1 MVSQALII
9 RDSKLL
15 MVKQYVSS
23 GRIVWNFPGG
33 GMEGNEAPEEAC
45 IREVKEETGY
55 DAVVI
60 RLLNKDEFKYTFIAE
75 IIGGELGYDQ
85 TIEDNDDLL
94 AVSWISLND
103 VDKFDGFIIP
113 LLELFQEQENRV
125 EAID

>member
-9 RDSKLL
+9 RDGKLL
-15 MVKQYVSS
+15 MVKQFVSD

-33 GMEGNEAPEEAC
+33 GMEGNETPEEAC

-55 DAVVI
+55 DAEVI
-60 RLLNKDEFKYTFIAE
+60 RLLYKDEYKYTFIAE
-75 IIGGELGYDQ
+75 IIGGKLGFDQ

-94 AVSWISLND
+94 AVSWISLDD
-103 VDKFDGFIIP
+103 VDKFDGFITP

-125 EAID
+125 LTID

>member
-9 RDSKLL
+9 RDGRLL

-33 GMEGNEAPEEAC
+33 GMEGNETPEEAC

-60 RLLNKDEFKYTFIAE
+60 RLLYKDEFKYTFMAD
-75 IIGGELGYDQ
+75 IIGGEIGYDQ
-85 TIEDNDDLL
+85 TMEDNNDLL
-94 AVSWISLND
+94 DVAWISLD
-103 VDKFDGFIIP
+103 EVDKFDGIITP
-113 LLELFQEQENRV
+113 LLELFQEQENSV
-125 EAID
+125 LAID

>member
-9 RDSKLL
+9 RDGKLL

-33 GMEGNEAPEEAC
+33 GMEGNETPEEAC

-55 DAVVI
+55 DTVVI

-94 AVSWISLND
+94 AVSWISLDD
-103 VDKFDGFIIP
+103 VDKFDGYITP
-113 LLELFQEQENRV
+113 LLELFLGQEDSV
-125 EAID
+125 AAIN